1 MSRRLSS
8 LKIVSLSVSLSFL
21 LARLVTIS
29 FGFVLVS
36 FAASAKNYEIGN
48 VYTYD
53 YVLGLEL
60 NEPGNS
66 NNEVDSKSISTVGYK
81 ILSQVIVRPVWQQ
94 EPGGSI
100 FEIQVRYLLGLKIIN
115 SHSRFHYW
123 SSCVHFP
130 FIVLHFV

>member
-1 MSRRLSS
+1 MPTRLCG
-8 LKIVSLSVSLSFL
+8 LRIVSLLSMSLSFL

-36 FAASAKNYEIGN
+36 FAASAKNYEIGS

-60 NEPGNS
+60 NEPS
-66 NNEVDSKSISTVGYK
+66 SEVDPKSVSTVGYK
-81 ILSQVIVRPVWQQ
+81 ILSQVTVRPVWQQ

-100 FEIQVRYLLGLKIIN
+100 FEIQVSFRPDLSDI
-115 SHSRFHYW
+115 
-123 SSCVHFP
+123 
-130 FIVLHFV
+130 